1 MASTYFHILLEERIR
16 EERAKITEHLAIGGA
31 ADYAEYKWNVGCL
44 YGMTVCLK
52 LCEDIEREFDERNNP
67 ASGS

>member
-16 EERAKITEHLAIGGA
+16 EEGEKIREHLVSGA
-31 ADYAEYKWNVGCL
+31 ALDYAEYKWNAGYL
-44 YGMTVCLK
+44 YGLKISLK

>member
-16 EERAKITEHLAIGGA
+16 EEQDRLKEGLAIGNPV
-31 ADYAEYKWNVGCL
+31 DYAEYKWNVGCL
-44 YGMTVCLK
+44 YGLTMCLK

>member
-1 MASTYFHILLEERIR
+1 MASAYFHILLEERIR
-16 EERAKITEHLAIGGA
+16 EEGDKIREQLATGVA
-31 ADYAEYKWNVGCL
+31 LDYAEYKWNVGCL
-44 YGMTVCLK
+44 YGLKMCLK